1 MKKEKTTLQKVMKK
15 LLSWSII
22 FAVFHYIK
30 NPEKINIPLLDIIFG
45 WFNKVFVPT
54 GFETDSFV
62 QKAVGSVTDWLFSV
76 EIIGFLI
83 KAAFI
88 VIPAVT
94 VIYYLIV
101 SPIIRI
107 KVMIENKKIEKE
119 HFSKKDAHFTGGSLS
134 IMNFGEKLLCRA
146 GLKKLQEET
155 VYAFVPE
162 DESYIRVQTVYP
174 ANQLADV
181 VLTWDKN
188 QTADYGKM
196 KDGEFEIHC
205 FMREGQAQVVVRGE
219 EEFSLPQNQP
229 FGINEDDAD
238 RSLKYVVTWIV

>member
-1 MKKEKTTLQKVMKK
+1 MKKEKTKIQKVMKK
-15 LLSWSII
+15 LLSWTII
-22 FAVFHYIK
+22 FAVIYCIK
-30 NPEKINIPLLDIIFG
+30 NPDIIKIPLLDIIFE

-54 GFETDSFV
+54 GFETDNFV
-62 QKAVGSVTDWLFSV
+62 QKAVGSVADWLFSV

-94 VIYYLIV
+94 VIYYLIIF
-101 SPIIRI
+101 PIIRI
-107 KVMIENKKIEKE
+107 KEKIEKRKIEKE
-119 HFSKKDAHFTGGSLS
+119 HFSKRDANFTGGSLS

-238 RSLKYVVTWIV
+238 HRLKYVVTWIV